1 MAKFHMRVQLCWKAV
16 SFACALGPGHD
27 KVMTMMQETG
37 QHQVDPYAVTVSRR
51 QEGNPVL
58 KHIRNVRWRYGDI
71 VPDYQMGLNACA
83 LFLSLR
89 SSPALPPMPSPDP
102 VLSHDPPE
110 ARGMLMA
117 C

>member
-1 MAKFHMRVQLCWKAV
+1 ML
-16 SFACALGPGHD
+16 
-27 KVMTMMQETG
+27 QEVG

-89 SSPALPPMPSPDP
+89 SAP
-102 VLSHDPPE
+102 VLNPQLHCLQLKIASSLGDDVLQFGRPVGRYKCH
-110 ARGMLMA
+110 RFYA
-117 C
+117 CELLASVRP

>member
-1 MAKFHMRVQLCWKAV
+1 
-16 SFACALGPGHD
+16 
-27 KVMTMMQETG
+27 MQETS

-71 VPDYQMGLNACA
+71 VPDYQLGLNACA

-89 SSPALPPMPSPDP
+89 CSSLQASEGHEHNDAWQKLALKSE
-102 VLSHDPPE
+102 V
-110 ARGMLMA
+110 
-117 C
+117 

>member
-1 MAKFHMRVQLCWKAV
+1 MAVLILRSRIPMYGCRRQHNTNCVLPPKALCVTRPYIHSVLESPHAWR
-16 SFACALGPGHD
+16 
-27 KVMTMMQETG
+27 QETG
-37 QHQVDPYAVTVSRR
+37 EHQVDPYAVTVSRR

-89 SSPALPPMPSPDP
+89 SAPDLPCC
-102 VLSHDPPE
+102 VQ
-110 ARGMLMA
+110 
-117 C
+117 